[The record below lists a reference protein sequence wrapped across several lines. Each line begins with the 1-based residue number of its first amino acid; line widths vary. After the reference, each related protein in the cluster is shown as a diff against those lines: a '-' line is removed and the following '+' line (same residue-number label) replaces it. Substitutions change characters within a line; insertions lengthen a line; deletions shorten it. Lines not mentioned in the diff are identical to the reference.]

1 MSSRAQRTS
10 TPVQRC
16 HNVVIDMYASIAIE
30 GGIGAGKTTFSTWLA
45 RELNAEL
52 MLERFEENPFLEKFY
67 ENPDAHGFSVELSF
81 LADRYKQMQTAIKSR
96 NLFKQRIVS
105 DYSFAKSSIFAKVN
119 LPPDEF
125 TLFHTMY
132 QMMAAQLP
140 RPEVVAI
147 LDPGRERQEA
157 QIIQRGRE
165 YEQNLPNNYLDRV
178 AKAYS
183 YYYRHH
189 RGSRVIWVDTSK
201 IDFVARPEELVLLQ
215 EAILLPR
222 KPGIHRIAVQ
232 P

>member
-1 MSSRAQRTS
+1 
-10 TPVQRC
+10 
-16 HNVVIDMYASIAIE
+16 
-30 GGIGAGKTTFSTWLA
+30 
-45 RELNAEL
+45 
-52 MLERFEENPFLEKFY
+52 
-67 ENPDAHGFSVELSF
+67 
-81 LADRYKQMQTAIKSR
+81 
-96 NLFKQRIVS
+96 
-105 DYSFAKSSIFAKVN
+105 
-119 LPPDEF
+119 
-125 TLFHTMY
+125 MY

-215 EAILLPR
+215 RGHLVAKKARHSSNCCPALNSLDDLVQERPCRHPIMAN
-222 KPGIHRIAVQ
+222 PG
-232 P
+232 